1 MLRSLTLSE
10 VEYYLTH
17 LPLIEARKHHPT
29 AQLIADF
36 REMFFPRYLDPDPDE
51 KKDAKPPRR
60 REPWTVEETLP
71 PPARYPKA
79 PPMPQGAAEAL
90 VEHYE
95 TLPAWAKAI
104 APITEAR
111 AVLGA

>member
-1 MLRSLTLSE
+1 MVQGLTLSE
-10 VEYYLTH
+10 VEYYLKH
-17 LPLIEARKHHPT
+17 LPLIEARKHHPV

-36 REMFFPRYLDPDPDE
+36 REMFFPRFLDPDPDE

-71 PPARYPKA
+71 PHAHYPKP
-79 PPMPQGAAEAL
+79 PPMPESAARAL
-90 VEHYE
+90 VATYE
-95 TLPAWAKAI
+95 SLPAWAKAI

-111 AVLGA
+111 GVL